1 MGAHMAHHGWVQ
13 VDDPDKLTP
22 DGLKSPFGRLFP
34 AENIAYDSLGISL
47 FAGPDGPL
55 ETPSPTGN
63 QRKQSNPAGF
73 TFLGQFID
81 HDLTEFRV
89 IGEGLQIIPM
99 NPTIGIRQK
108 LLEDLFESE
117 SELPTTTNGRSGKLD
132 LDSVYGL
139 LGATQPD
146 LFSPDGLFLWTVGG
160 GQPDLR
166 RGPQYRN
173 GRLIADPRNDENKLV
188 VQIHLLF
195 ERLHN
200 KLHQAKVGGGADP
213 EVSGPYSP
221 AFKATKKTVQQ
232 IYRQIV
238 LFDYLPRIVSSDQ
251 IAQVL
256 GKSATGQA
264 LFQKCNE
271 RNDAILKRLG
281 LSDATIADAVAIPV
295 EFSHAVFRL
304 GHSQLRPG
312 YVLNF
317 LNNQPIGLPLFNTA
331 AISPEKKT
339 GPGASRLSHT
349 DLRGKE
355 PLSALDDSQPPNVID
370 LHVDWKFFFLVGNA
384 GDQPVLDENGQPELD
399 DQGNPKTVPFP
410 QHGEPLDGHLPRPTF
425 RLPPPSIGEPPQ
437 SLAERNIRRG
447 VDFGLPSGQAAANQL
462 AEAGYTGLTSLAR
475 DDLFPPDIFAQFAD
489 ILASEPRLAWDT
501 PLWYYMLKDA
511 EKNVNQPQLGPV
523 GGLIVA
529 ETIIGSYLESEV
541 EATDPARRA
550 LDIRSKASS
559 LVATFANGYDPQLH
573 ELEAG
578 HPLYHD
584 KAISEN
590 GENIFSMSQLVRF
603 VS

>member
-1 MGAHMAHHGWVQ
+1 MAHHGWVP
-13 VDDPDKLTP
+13 VEDPDKLTP

-47 FAGPDGPL
+47 LAGPDGPL
-55 ETPSPTGN
+55 ETPSPTGD

-89 IGEGLQIIPM
+89 IGEGNQIIPS
-99 NPTIGIRQK
+99 NPTIGTRQK
-108 LLEDLFESE
+108 LLEDLFEPE
-117 SELPTTTNGRSGKLD
+117 SQLPTTTNGRSGKLD

-146 LFSPDGLFLWTVGG
+146 LFSPAGLFLWDKSG
-160 GQPDLR
+160 GQPDLM
-166 RGPQYRN
+166 RGPQFRN
-173 GRLIADPRNDENKLV
+173 NRLIADPRNDENKLV

-200 KLHQAKVGGGADP
+200 KLHQAKVAAAANP
-213 EVSGPYSP
+213 ALSGPYSTD
-221 AFKATKKTVQQ
+221 FKATKKTVQQ

-281 LSDATIADAVAIPV
+281 LSDETIADAVAIPV

-317 LNNQPIGLPLFNTA
+317 LNNQPISLPLFNTA
-331 AISPEKKT
+331 ALSPEKKA
-339 GPGASRLSHT
+339 GPGAVSLSHT
-349 DLRGKE
+349 DLRGNE
-355 PLSALDDSQPPNVID
+355 PLSALDDSKPPNVID
-370 LHVDWKFFFLVGNA
+370 LHVDWKFFFLVGTA
-384 GDQPVLDENGQPELD
+384 GDQPELD
-399 DQGNPKTVPFP
+399 DQGQPVLDDQGHPKFVAFP

-425 RLPPPSIGEPPQ
+425 RLPPPAIGEPPQ

-447 VDFGLPSGQAAANQL
+447 VDFGLPSGQAAANRL
-462 AEAGYTGLTSLAR
+462 VEAGYEGLSSLAR
-475 DDLFPPDIFAQFAD
+475 NDLFPPDIFGQFVD
-489 ILASEPRLAWDT
+489 TLAREPRLAWDT

-511 EKNVNQPQLGPV
+511 EKIVGQPQLGPV

-529 ETIIGSYLESEV
+529 ETIIGSYLESEIEV
-541 EATDPARRA
+541 IDPARRA
-550 LDIRSKASS
+550 LEIRSKASS
-559 LVATFANGYDPQLH
+559 LVATFANGYDAQVD
-573 ELEAG
+573 ELDPT
-578 HPLYHD
+578 HRLYHD
-584 KAISEN
+584 KVLDRAED
-590 GENIFSMSQLVRF
+590 IFSMSQLVRY